1 MTLRKNQKITVATT
15 ETLACEHYYRR
26 LWIATR
32 NMSIPRREWLN
43 EIADALRDYDGMIVD
58 DYERRFSIPLVDE
71 VFGDDPDMRWISY
84 YMRPDDSGEHPV
96 SKSRKFKRL
105 QLIDLYFKIRHP
117 DIAQHFGR

>member
-1 MTLRKNQKITVATT
+1 MTLGKNQKIVVAST
-15 ETLACEHYYRR
+15 EIFASGHYYRR

-32 NMSIPRREWLN
+32 NISIPRREWLN
-43 EIADALRDYDGMIVD
+43 EIADALRDYDGMILD
-58 DYERRFSIPLVDE
+58 EYERRFCIPLVDE

-84 YMRPDDSGEHPV
+84 YMRPDNSGDHPV

-117 DIAQHFGR
+117 DIARHFKR